1 MLKASAV
8 DLLQRLVDPRSAK
21 AAAGERFIEA
31 FRHGS
36 LVVEI
41 YAPRGNDTQ
50 TPHTRD
56 EVYFVLSGSGEFVHG
71 GERHRFTIGDTLFVP
86 AGVEHRFENF
96 SDDLAAWV
104 VFYGPEGGEHA

>member
-1 MLKASAV
+1 MLKGSAI
-8 DLLQRLVDPRSAK
+8 DLLQRLVSPRSGQG
-21 AAAGERFIEA
+21 AAERFIEA

-36 LVVEI
+36 LIVAL
-41 YAPRGNDTQ
+41 YAPRDSDAQ

-71 GERHRFTIGDTLFVP
+71 GERRRFAAGDALFGA

-104 VFYGPEGGEHA
+104 VFYGPEGGERT